1 MESKMPATLKKQ
13 KNSYCYATTIFGG
26 DNYVAGALAMAHS
39 LTLVKSKY
47 PKICCHTSDVSE
59 NAREMLKVV
68 FDEVKLVKCIKGKII
83 DYIVDIRKN
92 SKTYLDV
99 ISFEL
104 EANDNKLVYIPE
116 GFAHG
121 FVVTSQNAD
130 ILYKTS
136 YYYSKQCDVSI
147 NPFDPDIDIKWP
159 KNLKFS
165 LSKKDKTAKNLK
177 HLAKHL

>member
-1 MESKMPATLKKQ
+1 MNILQTKFSEVVIIESKSFNDFRGSFMKFFN
-13 KNSYCYATTIFGG
+13 KNFFA
-26 DNYVAGALAMAHS
+26 DNNLESNFIDLNY
-39 LTLVKSKY
+39 
-47 PKICCHTSDVSE
+47 SDSISPGVFRGFHYQ
-59 NAREMLKVV
+59 NPP

-121 FVVTSQNAD
+121 YMSIQKDSGIIYLSSKNHSPQNEV
-130 ILYKTS
+130 I
-136 YYYSKQCDVSI
+136 I
-147 NPFDPDIDIKWP
+147 NPIDPELNINFPLEPI
-159 KNLKFS
+159 
-165 LSKKDKTAKNLK
+165 LSDKDKSAKFLK
-177 HLAKHL
+177 

>member
-1 MESKMPATLKKQ
+1 MNILQTKFSEVFLIESKSFNDFRGSFMKFFN
-13 KNSYCYATTIFGG
+13 KNFFT
-26 DNYVAGALAMAHS
+26 DNNLESNFIDLNY
-39 LTLVKSKY
+39 
-47 PKICCHTSDVSE
+47 SDSISPGVFRGFHYQ
-59 NAREMLKVV
+59 NPP

-121 FVVTSQNAD
+121 YMSLQKDSGIIYLSSKNHSLQNEV
-130 ILYKTS
+130 I
-136 YYYSKQCDVSI
+136 I
-147 NPFDPDIDIKWP
+147 NPIDPELNINFPLEPI
-159 KNLKFS
+159 
-165 LSKKDKTAKNLK
+165 LSDKDKSAKFL
-177 HLAKHL
+177 